1 MCSKKRRSIL
11 YDNNKNEGKTMA
23 YKICFIF
30 HATENSNSIVQ
41 HLLQI
46 KSGIMKH
53 VNVNV
58 KTILSAKAII

>member
-1 MCSKKRRSIL
+1 
-11 YDNNKNEGKTMA
+11 MA

-41 HLLQI
+41 HLIQI
-46 KSGIMKH
+46 KSGIRKH

>member
-1 MCSKKRRSIL
+1 
-11 YDNNKNEGKTMA
+11 MA

-30 HATENSNSIVQ
+30 HATENSKSIVQ
-41 HLLQI
+41 HLIQI

-58 KTILSAKAII
+58 KTILSAKEII